1 MSLSFTQK
9 EFFPDAVKMSN
20 RFALIGDGCHAE
32 PDGFPEIHSQQ
43 KCASGN
49 ARRASMRLACNCH
62 LTQWEMP
69 NTQRCE
75 FAEQHQPNFSF
86 SQQIKKEVSLCSYV
100 NKKKKKKK
108 NCAQADLLHNKKCR
122 KHCFVFIF
130 IYFFA
135 ARFPR
140 NKKRVLPSLGGL
152 EPPTFRLTAERA
164 NRLRHRDRCADQ
176 IRAKSAARNICYLRS
191 MK

>member
-108 NCAQADLLHNKKCR
+108 IVPRQICCTTKNAESIVLSL
-122 KHCFVFIF
+122 FLFIF
-130 IYFFA
+130 
-135 ARFPR
+135 
-140 NKKRVLPSLGGL
+140 
-152 EPPTFRLTAERA
+152 
-164 NRLRHRDRCADQ
+164 LRHVFQ
-176 IRAKSAARNICYLRS
+176 ETKSVSCRPWVGLNHQPFD
-191 MK
+191 